1 MDKVLQNKD
10 KNYKGFIKGSVIEKL
25 KSDKFNAFLSRD
37 LAKINTKVPLI
48 LNNGYELKN
57 INQESLSES
66 LQKLEL
72 STLHR
77 QIDIF
82 NSTFSK
88 GGFNK
93 NNIDKVKSKE
103 SKVLI
108 KNNLQSGSE
117 LPKINVKVINNL
129 DLLDKLCKKL
139 DDNND
144 IVALDTETN
153 SINPIEAEL
162 IGIGFCLGGETEEL
176 YYIPIAHQSKK
187 ENLKQLSIEYV
198 FSRIRH
204 WIENSSK

>member
-1 MDKVLQNKD
+1 M
-10 KNYKGFIKGSVIEKL
+10 YK
-25 KSDKFNAFLSRD
+25 RQD

-57 INQESLSES
+57 INKESLSES
-66 LQKLEL
+66 LLRLEL

-93 NNIDKVKSKE
+93 NNINKVQSKG

-108 KNNLQSGSE
+108 TNNLQKGSE

-129 DLLDKLCKKL
+129 DLLDKLSKKL
-139 DDNND
+139 DINDD

-153 SINPIEAEL
+153 SLNPIEAQL
-162 IGIGFCLGGETEEL
+162 VGIGFCFGEETEEL
-176 YYIPIAHQSKK
+176 FYIPIAHQSKK
-187 ENLKQLSIEYV
+187 ETPLR
-198 FSRIRH
+198 SRP
-204 WIENSSK
+204 